1 MLNKITDFCRDT
13 LIEAGDH
20 VICAVSGGADSMAL
34 LWSMYLLKDKWDIRL
49 SAVHFN
55 HHLRGAESD
64 ADEAFVRDF
73 CQRYDIPLYVG
84 HGHVTAGDKGLE
96 AAAREARYA
105 FFDTLDGK
113 ILTAHTAD
121 DNAETVLMH
130 LIRGTGLNGLGGITP
145 GWRGGK
151 VFRPMLQVTRREV
164 EHFLEEWNIPYITD
178 SSNETD
184 DFLRNRLRHH
194 VMPLLLEENPRLIE
208 NFAQMISGLRAD
220 EAALQYLAAAGT
232 DKPVSQLALMPQALR
247 RRCLKAF
254 LERSGVAEP
263 DRNHILLAESLV
275 FSDNPSARA
284 NFPGGITIARC
295 YDTLQVLPKKE
306 ATAAVKL
313 TIPCEVLW
321 CGWRVRCRAATGILR
336 DPDTFTVAVKG
347 DVYLRSRMAGDKMRL
362 PGGTKSLKKLF
373 IDRKI
378 PASQR
383 PMIPVLVD
391 EQGVLAVAGIG
402 PSTDR
407 TVNDLPAVQFSF
419 EKL

>member
-1 MLNKITDFCRDT
+1 MLNKITAFAWDT

-49 SAVHFN
+49 SAAHFN

-64 ADEAFVRDF
+64 ADEAFVRAF
-73 CQRYDIPLYVG
+73 CQRYDIPLHVG

-105 FFDTLDGK
+105 FFETLDGK

-145 GWRGGK
+145 GWRAGK

-164 EHFLEEWNIPYITD
+164 ERFLEEWSIPHITD

-208 NFAQMISGLRAD
+208 NFAQMISGFRAD
-220 EAALQYLAAAGT
+220 EAALQYLAKAGQ
-232 DKPVSQLALMPQALR
+232 DVPVSQLVLMPSALR
-247 RRCLKAF
+247 RRWLKN
-254 LERSGVAEP
+254 LMERSGVKEP
-263 DRNHILLAESLV
+263 ERSHILLAESLV
-275 FSDNPSARA
+275 FSENPSAQA
-284 NFPGGITIARC
+284 DFPGGITIARC
-295 YDTLQVLPKKE
+295 YDTLRVLPKTE
-306 ATAAVKL
+306 AAEAVKL
-313 TIPCEVLW
+313 TVPGEVLW
-321 CGWRVRCRAATGILR
+321 CGWRVRCQAATQIIN
-336 DPDTFTVAVKG
+336 DPNTFTLEVRG
-347 DVYLRSRMAGDKMRL
+347 DVYLRSRLAGDEMRL

-383 PMIPVLVD
+383 SLIPVLAD
-391 EQGVLAVAGIG
+391 EQGVLGVAGIG

-407 TVNDLPAVQFSF
+407 IVNNLPAVQFIF
-419 EKL
+419 ERI